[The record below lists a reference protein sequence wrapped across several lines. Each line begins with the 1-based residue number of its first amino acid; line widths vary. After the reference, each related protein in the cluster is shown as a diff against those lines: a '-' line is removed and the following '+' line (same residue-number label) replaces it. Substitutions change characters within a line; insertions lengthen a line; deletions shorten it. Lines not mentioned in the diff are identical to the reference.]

1 MSLWDP
7 EAAGSAALW
16 LRLPMEEM
24 MALQTSEYPGRA
36 AVWVPFAET
45 GYTKGIVQGDGDAGK
60 KKVLRSDG
68 KEKEYKESEIEFQNP
83 PKYELLE
90 DLANMTYLSEAAV
103 VYNLDERYKRFMIY
117 TYSGL
122 FCITVN
128 PYKWLSVYDNH
139 VVGIYRGKR
148 KNEMPPH
155 IFSISDN
162 AYSDML
168 RDRHNQSM
176 LITGESGA
184 GKTVNTKRVIQYFA
198 VVAAMGQKAAGGSDE
213 GPALKGGGTL
223 EDQIVAANPAMEA
236 FGNAKTTR
244 NDNSSRFGKFIRIH
258 FGVTGKL
265 ASGDIDTYL
274 LEKSRVIFQL
284 PAERC
289 FHIFYQICSMGKPEI
304 NEMILVS
311 DNPKDYKYCSI
322 GEITVKSIDDK
333 EELFATDGSFDVL
346 GFSQEEKNAVYR
358 LSGGLMHCGNMT
370 FKNKQREEQAE
381 ADDVEAAEKSGFMFG
396 ISGSELTKAL
406 CNPRVKVGSEYVVK
420 GQTCPQ
426 VVYSLGAICKAVFE
440 RLFNWIVTC
449 ANRALSTDLP
459 RNFFIG
465 ILDIAGFEIFEFNT
479 FEQLCINYTNEK
491 LQQFF
496 NHHMFVLEQE
506 EYKKEGIEWAT
517 MDFGMDLAITLALI
531 EKPLGLM
538 SILEEECMFP
548 KATDMTFKD
557 KVLQQHL
564 GKCEKL
570 TKVGKTKS
578 KVAGVPDPHFEIWH
592 YAGVVGY
599 NVTDWLQKNKDPLN
613 NSVVALFKA
622 SELPTLRELWA
633 NYISPDEAA
642 KSGGGGKG
650 GKRQKGGS
658 FQTVSALHRESLGR
672 LMTNLKA
679 TQPHFVRCIVP
690 NEIKKPGYMDW
701 HLVLHQLRCNGVLE
715 GIRICRKGY
724 PSRVQYD
731 EFIQRYLILAP
742 NVQKEGEMMDHKK
755 ASEGV
760 LTTLTAEHGLDEVK
774 YRFGHTK
781 LFFKAGVIGELEDYR
796 DEKISSILT
805 AIQCYMRYKL
815 AAIKFNEMQKRRDSI
830 DLIQSNL
837 RAFVFLKDWE
847 WMKIMFKIKPL
858 ISQAEEGKKLQE
870 LEKNYKECK
879 ELLEKETK
887 RKAELETAAVAME
900 QEKNELAA
908 KMEKQMELLDDAE
921 GRCETLIDAK
931 IELDA
936 KIRDLQENLED
947 SEEMN
952 NELVAKKRK
961 LEDEASELKKDID
974 DLELTL
980 AKIEKEKHA
989 TENKSKNVTEELA
1002 SIEESIAKLNKE
1014 IQALKEAHKQSLS
1027 DLQTEEEKV
1036 SNLSKSK
1043 SKLEHQVDD
1052 LEVNFDTEKK
1062 NRMDLERTKRKLEG
1076 DIRLAQETIMD
1087 LENDKAGEEEKL
1099 KKNEFDF
1106 GQLNTK
1112 LEDEQ
1117 ALVGQLQKKI
1127 KELQGRGEEV
1137 EEELETERGARARS
1151 EKTRGDVSREIE
1163 ELSERL
1169 EEAASN
1175 TQAQI
1180 EISKRREGEMA
1191 KVRRDLEESA
1201 LNHESTLS
1209 NIRKKQSDQSA
1220 SLNEQIETLQRSKQ
1234 KLEKEK
1240 SEMKME
1246 VDELQVNVEALTKSK
1261 LNFEKQNRNLEDT
1274 INEYKTKLEDATV
1287 TLQELNND
1295 RAKNDN
1301 EIAELRRMIEEK
1313 ETINAQLIRNKNS
1326 MGQTNEELKRQLDEE
1341 VKAKNSLAHQL
1352 QSSRHDTEMLKEQLE
1367 EEQEAKQEVTRTLTK
1382 SNNEVVQWRTKYEVD
1397 AIQRTEELEEAK
1409 KKLVGRLQDAE
1420 EQVEAAQGR
1429 CGSLEKTKG
1438 RLQGEVQDLSADLER
1453 SNSAA
1458 AQLDKKQRNFDK
1470 LLAEAKQKQEEA
1482 QVELELAQ
1490 KEARD
1495 ASTELFK
1502 LKNAAEE
1509 SIEQL
1514 ESVRRENKN
1523 LKEEATDL
1531 VGQIAETGKTLHT
1544 LEKSKRECDQERS
1557 DLQQSL
1563 EEAEA
1568 AVESEEAK
1576 TLRVTVELQQTKQEV
1591 DRRLAEKDE
1600 EVDNSR
1606 RNAARSLEQIQAS
1619 LDNEIRQRA
1628 EAVRSRKK
1636 MESDLNDL
1644 EVSLQTS
1651 RRQAEEAQKQTKTLT
1666 NALKELTTK
1675 LDDTQ
1680 RSIEDTREQG
1690 AVADKR
1696 VGLMTTEIEE
1706 LRGALEQG
1714 ERCRKQAENDLM
1726 EANERSNM
1734 LHTQNTAFINQK
1746 RKIENELTNVRNEV
1760 EEAISEAR
1768 SAEEAAKKALTT
1780 AALLA
1785 EDLKKEQDQAQHL
1798 ERMKKNQENSVKDL
1812 QIRLEEAE
1820 QVALKGGRKAQ
1831 QKLESKIRELEGAL
1845 EEEQRRGSENT
1856 KIARKLERKYKEVT
1870 YAVAEDKKNLQKLQ
1884 DLSEK
1889 LNSKAKSYKKA
1900 SEEATENANAA
1911 MSKFRK
1917 LQHELD
1923 EANERAEMA
1932 EAAVNKARSKAR
1944 DSA

>member
-1 MSLWDP
+1 M
-7 EAAGSAALW
+7 G
-16 LRLPMEEM
+16 
-24 MALQTSEYPGRA
+24 
-36 AVWVPFAET
+36 
-45 GYTKGIVQGDGDAGK
+45 
-60 KKVLRSDG
+60 
-68 KEKEYKESEIEFQNP
+68 
-83 PKYELLE
+83 
-90 DLANMTYLSEAAV
+90 
-103 VYNLDERYKRFMIY
+103 
-117 TYSGL
+117 YSGL

-139 VVGIYRGKR
+139 VVGCYKGKR
-148 KNEMPPH
+148 KSEMPPH
-155 IFSISDN
+155 IYSISDN
-162 AYSDML
+162 AYNDML
-168 RDRHNQSM
+168 RERHNQSM

-198 VVAAMGQKAAGGSDE
+198 VVAALGGGSGAKD
-213 GPALKGGGTL
+213 GGGDDSAPALKGGGTL

-258 FGVTGKL
+258 FGLTGKL

-274 LEKSRVIFQL
+274 LEKSRVVFQL
-284 PAERC
+284 KAERC
-289 FHIFYQICSMGKPEI
+289 FHIFYQICSGGKPEI
-304 NEMILVS
+304 NELTLIS
-311 DNPKDYKYCSI
+311 TNPYDYKYNSL
-322 GEITVKSIDDK
+322 GEIKVKSIDDV
-333 EELFATDGSFDVL
+333 EELDATDSSFDIL
-346 GFSQEEKNAVYR
+346 GFNQDEKNSIYR
-358 LSGGLMHCGNMT
+358 ITAGIMHSGNMI
-370 FKNKQREEQAE
+370 FKQKPREEQAE
-381 ADDVEAAEKSGFMFG
+381 NGEPELSEKAGYMLGMSGAEY
-396 ISGSELTKAL
+396 TKAL
-406 CNPRVKVGSEYVVK
+406 CSPRVKVGSEYVVK
-420 GQTCPQ
+420 GQTVDQ
-426 VVYSLGAICKAVFE
+426 VYYALGAICKAMFE
-440 RLFNWIVTC
+440 RLFKWLVEIV
-449 ANRALSTDLP
+449 NRALSTELP
-459 RNFFIG
+459 RSFFIG

-479 FEQLCINYTNEK
+479 FEQLCINFTNEK

-506 EYKKEGIEWAT
+506 EYKKEGIEWE
-517 MDFGMDLAITLALI
+517 MIDFGMDLAATIELI
-531 EKPLGLM
+531 EKPLGIM

-548 KATDMTFKD
+548 KATDMTFRD
-557 KVLQQHL
+557 KLMQQHL
-564 GKCEKL
+564 GKNDKI
-570 TKVGKTKS
+570 GKPKPQ
-578 KVAGVPDPHFEIWH
+578 KKEGVPDPHFELYH
-592 YAGVVGY
+592 YAGTVGY
-599 NVTDWLQKNKDPLN
+599 NVTDWLTKNKDPLN
-613 NSVVALFKA
+613 GSVVGLLKK
-622 SELPTLRELWA
+622 STMDVLRDIWST
-633 NYISPDEAA
+633 YISADDAAEAA
-642 KSGGGGKG
+642 KKSAGGK

-679 TQPHFVRCIVP
+679 TQPHFVRCVVP

-755 ASEGV
+755 AAEGV

-796 DEKISSILT
+796 DEKISAILT

-815 AAIKFNEMQKRRDSI
+815 AAIKFNEMCKRRDSI
-830 DLIQSNL
+830 EMIQSNL

-879 ELLEKETK
+879 ETLEKETK

-908 KMEKQMELLDDAE
+908 KMEKQMALLDDAE

-989 TENKSKNVTEELA
+989 TENKVKNVTEELA
-1002 SIEESIAKLNKE
+1002 SIEEAIAKLNKE

-1027 DLQTEEEKV
+1027 DLQSEEEKV
-1036 SNLSKSK
+1036 QNLSKAK

-1062 NRMDLERTKRKLEG
+1062 NRMDLERNKRKLEG

-1209 NIRKKQSDQSA
+1209 NIRKKQSDQST

-1261 LNFEKQNRNLEDT
+1261 LNFE
-1274 INEYKTKLEDATV
+1274 
-1287 TLQELNND
+1287 
-1295 RAKNDN
+1295 
-1301 EIAELRRMIEEK
+1301 
-1313 ETINAQLIRNKNS
+1313 
-1326 MGQTNEELKRQLDEE
+1326 
-1341 VKAKNSLAHQL
+1341 
-1352 QSSRHDTEMLKEQLE
+1352 
-1367 EEQEAKQEVTRTLTK
+1367 
-1382 SNNEVVQWRTKYEVD
+1382 
-1397 AIQRTEELEEAK
+1397 
-1409 KKLVGRLQDAE
+1409 
-1420 EQVEAAQGR
+1420 
-1429 CGSLEKTKG
+1429 
-1438 RLQGEVQDLSADLER
+1438 
-1453 SNSAA
+1453 
-1458 AQLDKKQRNFDK
+1458 
-1470 LLAEAKQKQEEA
+1470 
-1482 QVELELAQ
+1482 
-1490 KEARD
+1490 
-1495 ASTELFK
+1495 
-1502 LKNAAEE
+1502 
-1509 SIEQL
+1509 
-1514 ESVRRENKN
+1514 
-1523 LKEEATDL
+1523 
-1531 VGQIAETGKTLHT
+1531 
-1544 LEKSKRECDQERS
+1544 
-1557 DLQQSL
+1557 
-1563 EEAEA
+1563 
-1568 AVESEEAK
+1568 
-1576 TLRVTVELQQTKQEV
+1576 
-1591 DRRLAEKDE
+1591 
-1600 EVDNSR
+1600 
-1606 RNAARSLEQIQAS
+1606 
-1619 LDNEIRQRA
+1619 
-1628 EAVRSRKK
+1628 
-1636 MESDLNDL
+1636 
-1644 EVSLQTS
+1644 
-1651 RRQAEEAQKQTKTLT
+1651 
-1666 NALKELTTK
+1666 
-1675 LDDTQ
+1675 
-1680 RSIEDTREQG
+1680 
-1690 AVADKR
+1690 
-1696 VGLMTTEIEE
+1696 
-1706 LRGALEQG
+1706 
-1714 ERCRKQAENDLM
+1714 
-1726 EANERSNM
+1726 
-1734 LHTQNTAFINQK
+1734 
-1746 RKIENELTNVRNEV
+1746 
-1760 EEAISEAR
+1760 
-1768 SAEEAAKKALTT
+1768 
-1780 AALLA
+1780 
-1785 EDLKKEQDQAQHL
+1785 
-1798 ERMKKNQENSVKDL
+1798 
-1812 QIRLEEAE
+1812 
-1820 QVALKGGRKAQ
+1820 
-1831 QKLESKIRELEGAL
+1831 
-1845 EEEQRRGSENT
+1845 
-1856 KIARKLERKYKEVT
+1856 
-1870 YAVAEDKKNLQKLQ
+1870 
-1884 DLSEK
+1884 
-1889 LNSKAKSYKKA
+1889 
-1900 SEEATENANAA
+1900 
-1911 MSKFRK
+1911 
-1917 LQHELD
+1917 
-1923 EANERAEMA
+1923 
-1932 EAAVNKARSKAR
+1932 
-1944 DSA
+1944 